1 MNYAT
6 QTDRGFKTARFV
18 LTCLLGAGLWLGG
31 PFPLQAGSPP
41 SISVQPQSQEVMVG
55 SNVTFSA
62 TASGTSPLS
71 YQWCEDDSV
80 ILGATN
86 SAFSIQGLA
95 LTDAG
100 DYTLVVTN

>member
-1 MNYAT
+1 
-6 QTDRGFKTARFV
+6 
-18 LTCLLGAGLWLGG
+18 
-31 PFPLQAGSPP
+31 
-41 SISVQPQSQEVMVG
+41 MVG